1 MTKKQT
7 DLSRYK
13 SPSTGDYC
21 TSAQYIAELM
31 CQRMAERTNEGSLA
45 YKFWNTKKWKKTYQ
59 LQVIAANRL
68 VNKYNDRAIV
78 AALNTYKGLKIYSLR
93 FPGLEDMIKTEQSKL
108 DSEPPAKSSS
118 YENNTSSKP
127 MKPYGKKSKI
137 ERLRELDG

>member
-1 MTKKQT
+1 MSKEQT

-68 VNKYNDRAIV
+68 LNKYSDRAIV

-93 FPGLEDMIKTEQSKL
+93 FPGLEEMIKTEHRRL
-108 DSEPPAKSSS
+108 DNGPPVKSDS

-137 ERLRELDG
+137 EKLRELDG